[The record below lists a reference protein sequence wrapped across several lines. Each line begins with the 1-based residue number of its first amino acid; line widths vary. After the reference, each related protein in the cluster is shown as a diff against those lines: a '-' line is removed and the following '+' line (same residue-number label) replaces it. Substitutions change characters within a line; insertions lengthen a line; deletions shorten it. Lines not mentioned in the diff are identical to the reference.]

1 MNSNAVI
8 GASVPRRD
16 LPAKLTGEARYTSDI
31 HLPGMLHG
39 KILRSPHPHARILGV
54 DTSAVENMPGV
65 HAVLT
70 PFDVPA
76 GRLAPDLP
84 ILDGVARY
92 VGDEVAAV
100 AADDEDLA
108 EYAASL
114 IRVRYETLP
123 FVTTPRQAIEPD
135 APPIHSG
142 GNLLGGEPLILTRGD
157 TDEGFEQ
164 ADRIFTMSFTTP
176 AHSPAPLEP
185 RAAVAM
191 WEDGNL
197 TVWKT
202 TRGVHA
208 DRMSLASALGVER
221 DAVRVIG
228 ATLGAGYGGKDESR
242 LSVITA
248 ELARRAGKPVKIEAT
263 REEEFVAGRKRH
275 STETTVKIGVT
286 NDGEITAI
294 HATTLMDT
302 GAYLASGPGVV
313 RRAGQGA
320 LYLYRCPNVRYD
332 GYLVYTNQP
341 SAASYRALGAPQ
353 GHFALEVTM
362 NRIADELGIDP
373 LDFRLRNHV
382 GIEGQAGERVTP
394 ASEIVDTQ
402 PVEGG
407 IPFSSNGL
415 RECLEKGAEAFGWQN
430 RHETAETPS
439 PSEAHIKTG
448 SGMSM
453 FIYRGGP
460 GGRSS
465 ARLRLNPDG
474 SVQLIAGLMDVG
486 EGSTTVIAQIA
497 AEALGVSYDDV
508 RVTFGD
514 TADTPEAPITAGS
527 TATFSTGT
535 AAKQAAEDLK
545 TSILRLAASHLNA
558 EADALDIVDGHVV
571 SENGTMR
578 LPLSDVAAL
587 TSDEPL
593 EVQASVMPGSKD
605 HIVNSFGAHFAQ
617 VEVDTE
623 TGNVRVL
630 RYVAAHD
637 SGRILNP
644 QLATNQVEGGVSQML
659 GFTLSE
665 EMLTDPHSG
674 ATLNASFLEHKSP
687 TIQEYPP
694 IQTIFADVVDPIGP
708 YGAKALGEPPSVGVA
723 PAVMNAIYDAVGIRL
738 TDLPATPDKILDA
751 LNRLDEVTIAKVPSA
766 SMEGMSRKVPSPSTG
781 EG

>member
-1 MNSNAVI
+1 MTSNAVI
-8 GASVPRRD
+8 GTSVARHD
-16 LPAKLTGEARYTSDI
+16 LPGKLTGEAKYTSDI
-31 HLPGMLHG
+31 SLPGMLHG
-39 KILRSPHPHARILGV
+39 KVVRSPHPHARIASI
-54 DTSAVENMPGV
+54 DTSAVEGMPGV
-65 HAVLT
+65 HAILT
-70 PFDVPA
+70 PFDAPE
-76 GRLAPDLP
+76 GRLAPDVP
-84 ILDGVARY
+84 ILDQVARY
-92 VGDEVAAV
+92 AGDEVAAV

-108 EYAASL
+108 EYAAGL
-114 IRVRYETLP
+114 IEVEYEPLP
-123 FVTTPRQAIEPD
+123 FVTTAREAVEAD
-135 APPIHSG
+135 SAAVHAG
-142 GNLLGGEPLILTRGD
+142 GNLVGGEPLTLTRGD
-157 TDEGFEQ
+157 VDEGFKR
-164 ADRIFTMSFTTP
+164 ADRIFSMSFSTP

-185 RAAVAM
+185 RAAVAA
-191 WEDGNL
+191 WEDGRL

-202 TRGVHA
+202 SRGVHA
-208 DRMSLASALGVER
+208 DRLSLASALGVEC
-221 DAVRVIG
+221 DDVRVVG
-228 ATLGAGYGGKDESR
+228 ATLGAGFGGKDESR
-242 LSVITA
+242 LSVIAA
-248 ELARRAGKPVKIEAT
+248 ELARRAGKPVKVEAT

-286 NDGEITAI
+286 DDGEITAI

-313 RRAGQGA
+313 RRAGQAA
-320 LYLYRCPNVRYD
+320 LYLYRCANVRYD

-362 NRIADELGIDP
+362 NHIADELGIDP
-373 LDFRLRNHV
+373 LEFRLRSHV

-394 ASEIVDTQ
+394 ASEIIDTQ

-415 RECLEKGAEAFGWQN
+415 RECLESGAEAFGWNDRRAGDSQD
-430 RHETAETPS
+430 AG
-439 PSEAHIKTG
+439 HIKTG

-465 ARLRLNPDG
+465 ARVRLNADG

-486 EGSTTVIAQIA
+486 EGSTTVMAQIV
-497 AEALGVSYDDV
+497 AEALGAPYHSV

-535 AAKQAAEDLK
+535 AAKQAAEELK
-545 TSILRLAASHLNA
+545 AKILRAAAAHLNT
-558 EADALDIVDGHVV
+558 EVDGLDIVDGGVV
-571 SENGTMR
+571 GKDGEVRMR
-578 LPLSDVAAL
+578 LADVAAMVGDDVL
-587 TSDEPL
+587 DAE
-593 EVQASVMPGSKD
+593 ASVMPGSRE
-605 HIVNSFGAHFAQ
+605 HIVNSFGAHFAE

-665 EMLTDPHSG
+665 EMLTDPQSG
-674 ATLNASFLEHKSP
+674 VTLNASLLEHKSP
-687 TIQEYPP
+687 TVKEYPP
-694 IQTIFADVVDPIGP
+694 IEVIFADVVDPIGP
-708 YGAKALGEPPSVGVA
+708 FGAKALGEPPSVGPA
-723 PAVMNAIYDAVGIRL
+723 PTIINAIYDAIGVRI

-751 LNRLDEVTIAKVPSA
+751 LSRR
-766 SMEGMSRKVPSPSTG
+766 EGD
-781 EG
+781 

>member
-1 MNSNAVI
+1 MARDSVTRKSATAPSVI
-8 GASVPRRD
+8 GSSVARRD
-16 LPAKLTGEARYTSDI
+16 LPKKLTGEAEYASDI

-39 KILRSPHPHARILGV
+39 KIVRSPHPHARITGI
-54 DTSAVENMPGV
+54 DASAAERMAGV
-65 HAVLT
+65 HAILT
-70 PFDVPA
+70 PFNAPE

-84 ILDGVARY
+84 ILDEVVRY

-108 EYAASL
+108 EYAASM
-114 IRVRYETLP
+114 IEVRYESLP
-123 FVTTPRQAIEPD
+123 FVTTARD
-135 APPIHSG
+135 AVESNSAPVHPQ
-142 GNLLGGEPLILTRGD
+142 GNLVGGEPLTLTRGD
-157 TDEGFEQ
+157 VEGGFEQ
-164 ADRIFTMSFTTP
+164 ADRVFNMNFSTPAHSP

-191 WEDGNL
+191 WEDGRL

-202 TRGVHA
+202 SRGVHA
-208 DRMSLASALGVER
+208 DRMNLASALGVQR

-228 ATLGAGYGGKDESR
+228 ATLGAGFGGKDESR
-242 LSVITA
+242 LSVIAA
-248 ELARRAGKPVKIEAT
+248 ELARRSGRPVKIEAT

-275 STETTVKIGVT
+275 STETTVKVGVK
-286 NDGEITAI
+286 NDGTVTAI

-313 RRAGQGA
+313 RRAGQAA
-320 LYLYRCPNVRYD
+320 LYLYRCANVRYD

-362 NRIADELGIDP
+362 NHIADELGIDP
-373 LDFRLRNHV
+373 LEFRLRNHV

-394 ASEIVDTQ
+394 ANEIVDTQ

-415 RECLEKGAEAFGWQN
+415 RECLEKGADAFGWKDK
-430 RHETAETPS
+430 EAS
-439 PSEAHIKTG
+439 DAKSEGHLKTG
-448 SGMSM
+448 RGISM

-465 ARLRLNPDG
+465 ARVRLNMDG
-474 SVQLIAGLMDVG
+474 SVQVIAGLMDVG
-486 EGSTTVIAQIA
+486 EGSTTVIAQIV
-497 AEALGVSYDDV
+497 AEAVGVPYDSV
-508 RVTFGD
+508 EVIFGD
-514 TADTPEAPITAGS
+514 TADTPEAPLTAGS
-527 TATFSTGT
+527 TVTFSTGT
-535 AAKQAAEDLK
+535 AAKQAAEELK
-545 TSILRLAASHLNA
+545 AKI
-558 EADALDIVDGHVV
+558 LDIVSTQMEDDTSSLDVVDGSIV
-571 SENGTMR
+571 SEDGNVQ
-578 LPLSDVAAL
+578 LQLADVAAL
-587 TSDEPL
+587 VGGQHL
-593 EVQASVMPGSKD
+593 EAEASVMPGSRD
-605 HIVNSFGAHFAQ
+605 YIVNSFGAHFAE

-665 EMLTDPHSG
+665 EMLTDPQSG
-674 ATLNASFLEHKSP
+674 VTLNASFLEHKSP
-687 TIQEYPP
+687 TVQEYPP
-694 IQTIFADVVDPIGP
+694 IEVIFADVVDPIGP
-708 YGAKALGEPPSVGVA
+708 FGAKALGEPPSVGVA
-723 PAVMNAIYDAVGIRL
+723 PAVINAIYDAVGVRI

-751 LNRLDEVTIAKVPSA
+751 LSDRDEV
-766 SMEGMSRKVPSPSTG
+766 
-781 EG
+781 

>member
-1 MNSNAVI
+1 MTANSVI
-8 GASVPRRD
+8 GTSVARHD
-16 LPAKLTGEARYTSDI
+16 LPGKLTGEAKYTSDI
-31 HLPGMLHG
+31 SLPGMLHG
-39 KILRSPHPHARILGV
+39 KIVRSPHPHARIVGI
-54 DTSAVENMPGV
+54 DTSAIDSLPGV

-70 PFDVPA
+70 PFDAPE
-76 GRLAPDLP
+76 GRLAPDVP
-84 ILDGVARY
+84 VLDREARY

-108 EYAASL
+108 EYVASL
-114 IRVRYETLP
+114 IEVEYEPLP
-123 FVTTPRQAIEPD
+123 FVTTAREAMEAD
-135 APPIHSG
+135 SAPVHPE
-142 GNLLGGEPLILTRGD
+142 GNLVGGEPLTLTRGD
-157 TDEGFEQ
+157 VDEGFEQ
-164 ADRIFTMSFTTP
+164 ADRIFDMSFSTP

-185 RAAVAM
+185 RAAVAA
-191 WEDGNL
+191 WEGSKL

-202 TRGVHA
+202 SRGVHA
-208 DRMSLASALGVER
+208 DRLSLASALGIER
-221 DAVRVIG
+221 DKVRVVG
-228 ATLGAGYGGKDESR
+228 ATLGAGFGGKDESR
-242 LSVITA
+242 LSVIAA

-275 STETTVKIGVT
+275 STETTVKVGVK
-286 NDGEITAI
+286 NDGTITAI

-313 RRAGQGA
+313 RRAGQAA
-320 LYLYRCPNVRYD
+320 LYLYRCANVRYD

-362 NRIADELGIDP
+362 NHIADELGIDP

-394 ASEIVDTQ
+394 ASEIIDTQ

-415 RECLEKGAEAFGWQN
+415 RECLESGAEAFGWN
-430 RHETAETPS
+430 DRRAANPRS
-439 PSEAHIKTG
+439 AGHIKTG

-465 ARLRLNPDG
+465 ARVRLNQDG
-474 SVQLIAGLMDVG
+474 SVQLVAGLMDVG
-486 EGSTTVIAQIA
+486 EGSTTVMAQIV
-497 AEALGVSYDDV
+497 AEALGVPYESV

-514 TADTPEAPITAGS
+514 TAATPEAPITAGS

-535 AAKQAAEDLK
+535 AAKQAAEELK
-545 TSILRLAASHLNA
+545 AKILDAAAASLA
-558 EADALDIVDGHVV
+558 CGPDDLDIVDGSVV
-571 SENGTMR
+571 DAGGVAQMQ
-578 LPLSDVAAL
+578 LGDVASEAGAKVF
-587 TSDEPL
+587 DAD
-593 EVQASVMPGSKD
+593 ASVMPGSRD
-605 HIVNSFGAHFAQ
+605 HIVNSFGAHFAE

-623 TGNVRVL
+623 TGNVRVS

-665 EMLTDPHSG
+665 EMLSDPQSG
-674 ATLNASFLEHKSP
+674 VTLNASLLEHKSP
-687 TIQEYPP
+687 TVKEYPP
-694 IQTIFADVVDPIGP
+694 IEVLFADVVDPIGP
-708 YGAKALGEPPSVGVA
+708 FGAKALGEPPSVGPA
-723 PAVMNAIYDAVGIRL
+723 PTVINAIHDAIGVRI

-751 LNRLDEVTIAKVPSA
+751 LNRREEV
-766 SMEGMSRKVPSPSTG
+766 
-781 EG
+781 

>member
-1 MNSNAVI
+1 MTANSVI
-8 GASVPRRD
+8 GTSVARHD
-16 LPAKLTGEARYTSDI
+16 LPGKLTGEAKYTGDMS
-31 HLPGMLHG
+31 LPDMLYG
-39 KILRSPHPHARILGV
+39 KIVRSPHPHARIVSINTSSV
-54 DTSAVENMPGV
+54 DALPGV
-65 HAVLT
+65 RAVLT
-70 PFDVPA
+70 PFNVPE
-76 GRLAPDLP
+76 GRLAPDVP
-84 ILDGVARY
+84 ILDRVARY

-108 EYAASL
+108 EYATGL
-114 IRVRYETLP
+114 IKVEYEPLP
-123 FVTTPRQAIEPD
+123 FVTTAREAMKPNS
-135 APPIHSG
+135 APVHPG
-142 GNLLGGEPLILTRGD
+142 GNLVGGEPLTLTRGD
-157 TDEGFEQ
+157 VDEGFDQ
-164 ADRIFTMSFTTP
+164 ADRVFSMSFSTP

-185 RAAVAM
+185 RAAVAA
-191 WEDGNL
+191 WEGGRL

-202 TRGVHA
+202 SRGVHA
-208 DRMSLASALGVER
+208 DRLSLASALGIDR
-221 DAVRVIG
+221 DNVRVVG
-228 ATLGAGYGGKDESR
+228 ATLGAGFGGKDESR
-242 LSVITA
+242 LSVIAA
-248 ELARRAGKPVKIEAT
+248 ELARRTGKPVKIEAT

-275 STETTVKIGVT
+275 STETTVKVGVKS
-286 NDGEITAI
+286 DGTITAI

-313 RRAGQGA
+313 RRAGQAA
-320 LYLYRCPNVRYD
+320 LYLYRCANVRYD

-362 NRIADELGIDP
+362 NHIADELRIDP
-373 LDFRLRNHV
+373 LEFRIRNHV

-394 ASEIVDTQ
+394 ANEIIDTQ

-415 RECLEKGAEAFGWQN
+415 RECLESGAELFGWNDRQAAN
-430 RHETAETPS
+430 SRSAG
-439 PSEAHIKTG
+439 HIKKG

-465 ARLRLNPDG
+465 ARVRLNADG

-486 EGSTTVIAQIA
+486 EGSTTVMAQIV
-497 AEALGVSYDDV
+497 AEALGVSYDSV

-535 AAKQAAEDLK
+535 AAKQAAEALK
-545 TSILRLAASHLNA
+545 TKILNAAASLLHDADGLN
-558 EADALDIVDGHVV
+558 IVDGSVV
-571 SENGTMR
+571 DADGEVRMQLSE
-578 LPLSDVAAL
+578 VAANVGENVL
-587 TSDEPL
+587 DAD
-593 EVQASVMPGSKD
+593 ASVMPGSRD
-605 HIVNSFGAHFAQ
+605 HIVNSFGAHFAE

-623 TGNVRVL
+623 TGNVRVV

-674 ATLNASFLEHKSP
+674 VTLNASLLEHKSP
-687 TIQEYPP
+687 TVKEYPP
-694 IQTIFADVVDPIGP
+694 IQVIFADVVDPIGP
-708 YGAKALGEPPSVGVA
+708 FGAKALGEPPSVGPA
-723 PAVMNAIYDAVGIRL
+723 PTIINAIYDAIGVRI
-738 TDLPATPDKILDA
+738 TSLPATPDKILDA
-751 LNRLDEVTIAKVPSA
+751 L
-766 SMEGMSRKVPSPSTG
+766 SRR
-781 EG
+781 EEA

>member
-1 MNSNAVI
+1 MTADSVI
-8 GASVPRRD
+8 GTSVARHD
-16 LPAKLTGEARYTSDI
+16 LPGKLTGEAKYTSDI
-31 HLPGMLHG
+31 SLPGMLHG
-39 KILRSPHPHARILGV
+39 KIVRSPHPHARIVGI
-54 DTSAVENMPGV
+54 DSSAIDGMLGV

-70 PFDVPA
+70 PFNVPE
-76 GRLAPDLP
+76 GRLAPDVP
-84 ILDGVARY
+84 ILDRVARY
-92 VGDEVAAV
+92 AGDEVAAV

-114 IRVRYETLP
+114 IEVEYEPLP
-123 FVTTPRQAIEPD
+123 FVTTAHEAVEPD
-135 APPIHSG
+135 SPPVHPG
-142 GNLLGGEPLILTRGD
+142 GNLVGGEPLTLTRGD
-157 TDEGFEQ
+157 VDEGFEQ
-164 ADRIFTMSFTTP
+164 ADRIFGMSFSTP

-185 RAAVAM
+185 RAAVAA
-191 WEDGNL
+191 WEDGRL

-202 TRGVHA
+202 SRGVHA
-208 DRMSLASALGVER
+208 DRLSLASALGVER
-221 DAVRVIG
+221 DNVRVVG
-228 ATLGAGYGGKDESR
+228 ATLGAGFGGKDESR
-242 LSVITA
+242 LSVIAA

-275 STETTVKIGVT
+275 STETTVKIGVKNNGT
-286 NDGEITAI
+286 VTAI

-313 RRAGQGA
+313 RRAGQAA
-320 LYLYRCPNVRYD
+320 LYLYRCANVRYD

-362 NRIADELGIDP
+362 NHIADELGIDP
-373 LDFRLRNHV
+373 LEFRLRNHV

-394 ASEIVDTQ
+394 ANEIIDTQ

-415 RECLEKGAEAFGWQN
+415 RECLESGAEVFGWNDRQ
-430 RHETAETPS
+430 ADDS
-439 PSEAHIKTG
+439 QSAGHIKTG
-448 SGMSM
+448 RGMSM

-465 ARLRLNPDG
+465 ARVRLNADG
-474 SVQLIAGLMDVG
+474 SVQLVAGLMDVG
-486 EGSTTVIAQIA
+486 EGSTTVMAQIV
-497 AEALGVSYDDV
+497 AEALGVPYKSV

-535 AAKQAAEDLK
+535 AAKQAAEELK
-545 TSILRLAASHLNA
+545 AKILDAVATHL
-558 EADALDIVDGHVV
+558 DDCMSALDIVEGSVV
-571 SENGTMR
+571 SEDGNVR
-578 LPLSDVAAL
+578 LQLADVAAMVGENVL
-587 TSDEPL
+587 DAD
-593 EVQASVMPGSKD
+593 ASVMPGSRD
-605 HIVNSFGAHFAQ
+605 HIVNSFGAHFAE

-623 TGNVRVL
+623 TGNVRVV

-665 EMLTDPHSG
+665 EMLTDPQSG
-674 ATLNASFLEHKSP
+674 VTLNASLLEHKSP
-687 TIQEYPP
+687 TVKEYPP
-694 IQTIFADVVDPIGP
+694 IEVIFADVVDPIGP
-708 YGAKALGEPPSVGVA
+708 FGAKALGEPPSVGPA
-723 PAVMNAIYDAVGIRL
+723 PTIINAIYDAIGVRI

-751 LNRLDEVTIAKVPSA
+751 LSRMDEA
-766 SMEGMSRKVPSPSTG
+766 
-781 EG
+781 